1 MADDKISSE
10 LVENLWR
17 SRRTMLQVLADRK
30 YPIPDDAHLTYDEF
44 VEWVGEDDEETVRE
58 AMTLVYEK
66 DSAKAPDKIMVIWP
80 NAPKLG
86 TNMRDVYARM
96 QEQECARAIVIV
108 DHSVTHWAKSIL
120 RGLKQ
125 KKVHVDTYVLAES
138 LFNVME
144 HRLVP
149 KHTICSA
156 VEKKRVMSAYAVGA
170 NELPHI
176 RTTDPVVR
184 HLGAARG
191 QLLKITRDSVT
202 QSGQDSVTYRLV
214 V

>member
-1 MADDKISSE
+1 MTDEKIPSE
-10 LVENLWR
+10 TIEKLWR

-30 YPIPDDAHLTYDEF
+30 YPVHGDAHLTYDEF
-44 VEWVGEDDEETVRE
+44 VDWVGEDDEETVRE

-66 DSAKAPDKIMVIWP
+66 DSAKSPEKIMVVWLI
-80 NAPKLG
+80 APKLG
-86 TNMRDVYARM
+86 TNMRDVYAKM
-96 QEQECARAIVIV
+96 QEEDCTRAIVIV

-125 KKVHVDTYVLAES
+125 KKVYVDTYILAES

-149 KHTICSA
+149 KHVICSVA
-156 VEKKRVMSAYAVGA
+156 EKKRVMNVYAVGVD
-170 NELPHI
+170 ELPHI
-176 RTTDPVVR
+176 KTTDPVVR
-184 HLGAARG
+184 HFGASRG
-191 QLLKITRDSVT
+191 QLLKIIRESVT
-202 QSGQDSVTYRLV
+202 QSGQDAVTYRLV